1 MISVVYLLCAC
12 TSVICA
18 ILLLLKYRRSRQ
30 IFLLL
35 SGLCFLGFAV
45 NNTLLFID
53 LVVLPQVD
61 LSILRTLPGL
71 IGIAFLL
78 WGFVWD
84 SV

>member
-12 TSVICA
+12 TSALCA
-18 ILLLLKYRRSRQ
+18 ILLLIKYFQSRQ
-30 IFLLL
+30 IFLFL
-35 SGLCFLGFAV
+35 SGLCFVGFAV
-45 NNTLLFID
+45 NNVLLFID
-53 LVVLPQVD
+53 LVVLPNTD
-61 LSILRTLPGL
+61 LSILRTVPGL